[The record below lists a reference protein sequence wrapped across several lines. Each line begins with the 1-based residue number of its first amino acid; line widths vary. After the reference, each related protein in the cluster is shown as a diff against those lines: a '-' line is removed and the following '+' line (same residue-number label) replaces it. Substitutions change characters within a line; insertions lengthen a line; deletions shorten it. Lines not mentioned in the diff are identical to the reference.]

1 MALGRLTQLV
11 RVPDLHSGCRRF
23 ESVTAHQFCAA
34 LPRKTGELI
43 GRGALRPGERRTEN
57 GERGARQAGDK
68 EGVGRRWEV
77 YPAGLTRRCTKNHK
91 DTFADWSRLGAG
103 CRRLTASLFYHKEH
117 KGPQR
122 AQRNLAD
129 WLIGRCGALPHAPAG
144 GRARKRALENGA
156 CRPGGPNLPRPQRTE
171 NRAPDKRATGGAHR
185 RKPSLQASKLPSF
198 HLPLHP
204 RHVCDVPHRRRG
216 RTNRMYRTY
225 RTATDAA
232 CTAARPSR
240 ACRAFCSLFTVL
252 CSLGRVSAP

>member
-57 GERGARQAGDK
+57 RERRTGRPASGRQRGRWTEVGGLPCGAD
-68 EGVGRRWEV
+68 
-77 YPAGLTRRCTKNHK
+77 TKVHEEP
-91 DTFADWSRLGAG
+91 FADWSRLGAG